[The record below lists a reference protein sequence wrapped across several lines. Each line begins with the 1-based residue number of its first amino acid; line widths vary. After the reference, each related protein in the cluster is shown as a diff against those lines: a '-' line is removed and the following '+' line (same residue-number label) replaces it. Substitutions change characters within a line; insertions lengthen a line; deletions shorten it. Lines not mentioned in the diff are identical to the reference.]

1 MVCIGGFYFIL
12 ARNCMLGGTYKMD
25 LLLLHDQYGLYGH
38 MRQLA
43 LISGAAGNIISNE
56 VAVYPFNRPLI
67 ELCFSQGSRQ

>member
-1 MVCIGGFYFIL
+1 
-12 ARNCMLGGTYKMD
+12 MD